1 LFRIYILLICESK
14 HLNRNIK
21 IILQKKSRKWS
32 SQCYSKSYLR
42 SQMRA
47 IILSIVYIFVVVKQQ
62 LRYICYLD
70 QTREVDKHH
79 DDRYHSK

>member
-1 LFRIYILLICESK
+1 
-14 HLNRNIK
+14 
-21 IILQKKSRKWS
+21 
-32 SQCYSKSYLR
+32 
-42 SQMRA
+42 MRA

-70 QTREVDKHH
+70 QMREVDKHH